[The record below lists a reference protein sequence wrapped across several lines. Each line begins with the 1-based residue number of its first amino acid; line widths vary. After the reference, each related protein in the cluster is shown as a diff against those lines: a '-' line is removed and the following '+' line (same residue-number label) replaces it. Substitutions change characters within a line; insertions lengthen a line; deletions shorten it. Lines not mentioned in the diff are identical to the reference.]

1 MIEVILKRVTASNEI
16 SHQTSWRA
24 KVAMK
29 TKDGRCVHERAGKE
43 REGGGGGGRVK
54 LINSERFGQF
64 LSSLYQ
70 QIERPD

>member
-1 MIEVILKRVTASNEI
+1 MIEVTLKRVTASNEI

-29 TKDGRCVHERAGKE
+29 TKDGRCAHERAGTE
-43 REGGGGGGRVK
+43 REGVGVK
-54 LINSERFGQF
+54 LINSERFGQL